1 MYMDVKI
8 KLNGKLIIDS
18 VDQDMVLLDFC
29 RKHNCFSVK
38 RGCESGNCGL
48 CTVLLDGK
56 PVLSCSMPIGRA
68 DGRAVDTLEGLE
80 EEAKQFTGFFAAQGA
95 DQCGFQALIKLGL
108 VPYGKIVEINKNDPT
123 LTFNTI
129 GRHISPGPHRR

>member
-38 RGCESGNCGL
+38 RGCESGWKACA
-48 CTVLLDGK
+48 VMQHADRQ
-56 PVLSCSMPIGRA
+56 GRRQSR
-68 DGRAVDTLEGLE
+68 GY
-80 EEAKQFTGFFAAQGA
+80 
-95 DQCGFQALIKLGL
+95 
-108 VPYGKIVEINKNDPT
+108 P
-123 LTFNTI
+123 
-129 GRHISPGPHRR
+129 

>member
-18 VDQDMVLLDFC
+18 VDQDIVLLDFC

-68 DGRAVDTLEGLE
+68 DPGRKSIIRMECTCSD
-80 EEAKQFTGFFAAQGA
+80 
-95 DQCGFQALIKLGL
+95 
-108 VPYGKIVEINKNDPT
+108 YYMGKSCS
-123 LTFNTI
+123 
-129 GRHISPGPHRR
+129 GRSRRTS

>member
-38 RGCESGNCGL
+38 RGCESVSYTHL
-48 CTVLLDGK
+48 
-56 PVLSCSMPIGRA
+56 
-68 DGRAVDTLEGLE
+68 TL
-80 EEAKQFTGFFAAQGA
+80 
-95 DQCGFQALIKLGL
+95 
-108 VPYGKIVEINKNDPT
+108 PT
-123 LTFNTI
+123 T
-129 GRHISPGPHRR
+129 